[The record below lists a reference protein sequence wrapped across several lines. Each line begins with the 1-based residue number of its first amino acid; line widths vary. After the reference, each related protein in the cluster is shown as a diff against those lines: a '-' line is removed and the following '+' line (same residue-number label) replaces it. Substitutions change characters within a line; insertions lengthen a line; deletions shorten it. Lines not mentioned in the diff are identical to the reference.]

1 MTVGDG
7 ATRKDVAVF
16 VAGGG
21 NGFMTDIATWLVEA
35 AAATGRTAT
44 LVEDRLPDDPNLAN
58 LVVAPHELY
67 VLERRRRARRRRE
80 LPDQR
85 PGVHRAARNLVV
97 PHAASR

>member
-44 LVEDRLPDDPNLAN
+44 LIEDRLPDDPNLAN

-67 VLERRRRARRRRE
+67 LLQRRRRARPSR
-80 LPDQR
+80 
-85 PGVHRAARNLVV
+85 RAAGSASRCARSS
-97 PHAASR
+97 PEPRGSAAASR